1 MWFGDI
7 SVGDPNTDPGV
18 SIVPNDPAGAGILP
32 QQPSTAS
39 NLINIASGLVS
50 AIQPYK
56 QGVPV
61 NVAISPQTQSFLM
74 MGGVLIAGLVI
85 LSLVKR

>member
-7 SVGDPNTDPGV
+7 TVGDPNADPNA
-18 SIVPNDPAGAGILP
+18 VPAVDSSN
-32 QQPSTAS
+32 TS

-74 MGGVLIAGLVI
+74 MGGILVAGLVI
-85 LSLVKR
+85 LSLVRR

>member
-7 SVGDPNTDPGV
+7 TVGDPNADP
-18 SIVPNDPAGAGILP
+18 NATPAVDS
-32 QQPSTAS
+32 STTS

-74 MGGVLIAGLVI
+74 MGGILVAGLVV
-85 LSLVKR
+85 LSLVRR